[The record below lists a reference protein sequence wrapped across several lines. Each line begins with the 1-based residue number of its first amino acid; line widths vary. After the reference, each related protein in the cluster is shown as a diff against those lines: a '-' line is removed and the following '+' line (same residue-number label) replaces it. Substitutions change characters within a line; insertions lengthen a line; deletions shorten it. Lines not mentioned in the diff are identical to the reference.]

1 MEFKGT
7 QGEWKLSELK
17 TFGRQMVDLGDFN
30 GCIDVWYHSGESMT
44 KEEAKANAQL
54 IAAAPEMLEM
64 LICLAKNTANKNEY
78 EKIEELIK
86 KATTL

>member
-7 QGEWKLSELK
+7 QGIWEVK
-17 TFGRQMVDLGDFN
+17 TGSTLIGIFAKDKQIGIIQGFN
-30 GCIDVWYHSGESMT
+30 R
-44 KEEAKANAQL
+44 EENSKL

-64 LICLAKNTANKNEY
+64 LMKISEFMPENKDI
-78 EKIEELIK
+78 KQLIK